1 MDFGEEIP
9 AGSAAG
15 GVQDEGNLRDALVD
29 HDYMRHAQEV
39 RYWLWDCDGLVWHV
53 SVKSV

>member
-39 RYWLWDCDGLVWHV
+39 RYWL
-53 SVKSV
+53 